1 MMESSRPHATIRPCM
16 YREMRHIISIYNHY
30 VSNTVA
36 SLDTHVKRLI
46 YAQNLYNS
54 VHDQGL
60 PFLVVTARKDD
71 DPIPHREHIL
81 GYACAHPY
89 RELPAY
95 SGTVEILIYLDPT
108 VTGERIG
115 AKMLNVLLDMLRA
128 EHRIEQVLA
137 IVPVHEGGRD
147 ASRFF
152 LREGFEDRG
161 LLKGVAWKM
170 GRWID
175 TRTFQRSLG
184 DELEIKEKAEQEKRV
199 PVRRWWSSLFRRR
212 RRRAERTREEEL
224 SESAKLQIR
233 GRVGDD
239 SVESRRK
246 GTNQNHSKS
255 QTRSRGVD
263 GTGFPRF

>member
-1 MMESSRPHATIRPCM
+1 M
-16 YREMRHIISIYNHY
+16 YREMKHIIAIYNHY

-36 SLDTHVKRLI
+36 SLDIHAKRLI
-46 YAQNLYNS
+46 HAQNLYNS

-71 DPIPHREHIL
+71 EPIRDREHII
-81 GYACAHPY
+81 GYAYAHSY

-95 SGTVEILIYLDPT
+95 SGTVEVLIYLDPT
-108 VTGERIG
+108 VTGEGIG

-137 IVPVHEGGRD
+137 VVPVHEGRD

-161 LLKGVAWKM
+161 LLIGVAWKM

-175 TRTFQRSLG
+175 TRIFQRSLR
-184 DELEIKEKAEQEKRV
+184 DELQNEEKAEHEQRAPEW
-199 PVRRWWSSLFRRR
+199 RWWSSLFRRR
-212 RRRAERTREEEL
+212 RRRAEQNQEEE
-224 SESAKLQIR
+224 S
-233 GRVGDD
+233 
-239 SVESRRK
+239 SRTT
-246 GTNQNHSKS
+246 GTTN
-255 QTRSRGVD
+255 
-263 GTGFPRF
+263 